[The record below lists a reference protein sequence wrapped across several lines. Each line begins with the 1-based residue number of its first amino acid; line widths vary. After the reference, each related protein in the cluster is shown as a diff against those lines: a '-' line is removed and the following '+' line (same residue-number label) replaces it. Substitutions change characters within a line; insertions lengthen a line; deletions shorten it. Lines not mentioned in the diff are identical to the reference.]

1 MFILVFFMPLIVGP
15 GLKQINNATC
25 LQGQT
30 VRSVLT
36 PSGPLPA
43 VLSSFSDSLLFSS
56 EKNNLYLLY
65 RFTCFCEHVTV
76 EQRNLMEFQRE
87 KSLFCYQRM
96 LAVILGPVLLAFPS
110 LLHNVKN
117 SIAGQYENIELL
129 MRSHSICYSLN
140 SRRQR
145 ILLC

>member
-1 MFILVFFMPLIVGP
+1 
-15 GLKQINNATC
+15 
-25 LQGQT
+25 
-30 VRSVLT
+30 
-36 PSGPLPA
+36 
-43 VLSSFSDSLLFSS
+43 
-56 EKNNLYLLY
+56 
-65 RFTCFCEHVTV
+65 
-76 EQRNLMEFQRE
+76 MEFQRE

-129 MRSHSICYSLN
+129 MQSHSICYSLN